1 MCLSSGQIAAASFL
15 TNVMHSI
22 LINQVDGVRDG
33 RCKNCGMTYLEVCQ
47 TGLECN
53 DGKAEEANRDEA
65 AKENAEANS
74 ADETRV
80 AVEGDSGE
88 GTDS

>member
-1 MCLSSGQIAAASFL
+1 VCLRSGQIAAASFL
-15 TNVMHSI
+15 TNVM
-22 LINQVDGVRDG
+22 
-33 RCKNCGMTYLEVCQ
+33 
-47 TGLECN
+47 ECN

-65 AKENAEANS
+65 AKENAEENS